1 MIYGC
6 AHLVTRPLAVMSLQ
20 LPSETFRP
28 KTCLVLGGARSGK
41 SRYAQQLA
49 EDSGR
54 ELVFLATAMAWDDEM
69 RDRVAAHRRDRDE
82 RWRTV
87 EEPLALA
94 KVLNR
99 HAVAGAVVL
108 VDCLTLWLTNLM
120 LGGHPVPQAV
130 DRLAEAI
137 VECRG
142 AAILVSNEV
151 GAGVVPDTPLGRAF
165 RDEQGRLN
173 QAIAARCDAAV
184 LVVAGLPMLLKPSR
198 SPTIELA

>member
-1 MIYGC
+1 
-6 AHLVTRPLAVMSLQ
+6 MSLQ

-99 HAVAGAVVL
+99 HAVVGAVVL